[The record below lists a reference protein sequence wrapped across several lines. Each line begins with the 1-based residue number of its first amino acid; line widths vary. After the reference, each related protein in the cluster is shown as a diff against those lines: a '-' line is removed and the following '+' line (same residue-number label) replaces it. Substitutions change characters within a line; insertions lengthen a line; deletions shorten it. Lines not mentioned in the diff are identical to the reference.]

1 MMGSPDPRDLK
12 RAADMLAWARKAL
25 ALAEGLDEVAFR
37 RSELHQTAL
46 AHCIAIVGEAAYK
59 TSDAFRAQHP
69 QIPWRVIIGMRHKLI
84 HDYGGIALHVVWLT
98 VAEDL
103 PVLVGLLQPIVPP
116 GALNADQ

>member
-1 MMGSPDPRDLK
+1 
-12 RAADMLAWARKAL
+12 
-25 ALAEGLDEVAFR
+25 
-37 RSELHQTAL
+37 
-46 AHCIAIVGEAAYK
+46 
-59 TSDAFRAQHP
+59 
-69 QIPWRVIIGMRHKLI
+69 MRHKLI